1 MSRRFFVLI
10 VAVLV
15 VAAPIA
21 YAFYGY
27 SQFDDALN
35 PSKPGTTH
43 TYLVI
48 NLPNGQYLV
57 LTPQEYLNLTASGW
71 KPPVGSKGYLV
82 NDTGYITG
90 FPEVDINMTF
100 RAPYE
105 RFTIVLGDTN
115 VKMCSSE
122 PQDYPGSCPERAAAV
137 SEITALTSTLFKRY
151 YYWEA
156 INRGMDNVSAKMYA
170 YEQTMKRFS
179 KGYLTFYTKAEI
191 GLGRVGTKKHLAVV
205 IIGPAEGAD
214 ANQITVARPG
224 LVVLE
229 GMSDATLRA
238 EVALI
243 EKILDF
249 EWPEENSTATR

>member
-1 MSRRFFVLI
+1 MLI

-15 VAAPIA
+15 IVAPIA

-27 SQFDDALN
+27 TQFNSAIN
-35 PSKPGTTH
+35 PSKPGATH
-43 TYLVI
+43 TYIVI
-48 NLPNGQYLV
+48 RMPSGEYLAM
-57 LTPQEYLNLTASGW
+57 TPRDYLNLTSMGW
-71 KPPVGSKGYLV
+71 EPPAGSKGHLINV
-82 NDTGYITG
+82 TGYVTG
-90 FPEVDINMTF
+90 FPEVDVNMTF

-105 RFTIVLGDTN
+105 RFTVVLGDTS

-122 PQDYPGSCPERAAAV
+122 PKNYPGSCPERAATV

-156 INRGMDNVSAKMYA
+156 IKNGMDNTSAKMYA

-179 KGYLTFYTKAEI
+179 KGYLTFVTKAEI
-191 GLGRVGTKKHLAVV
+191 GLGRMGTKKHLAVV

-214 ANQITVARPG
+214 VNQITVARPG

-229 GMSDATLRA
+229 GKSDAALRA

-243 EKILDF
+243 EKILNF
-249 EWPEENSTATR
+249 KWPENSTATR